1 MYLDIIIFTFLLYIL
16 YCFPSLPYNF
26 QRSSVTS
33 VIMYLTLPF
42 FLFLFFVLKIC
53 DITKYLTLH
62 HLCLSCLC
70 RIFITQ
76 HYLAFSGWP
85 EMRLLLALKDINN
98 VEKCNTL
105 YYIPNAISINSET
118 YGEFFFGSFI
128 DRDVCY
134 ALLNNMSQIAK
145 RLIEIKR
152 DSNTLSPETE
162 QLVFGLRIPK
172 TTGVESYV
180 GAIQAK
186 ATAGWNSLPTTVNS
200 LQELSGL
207 RFDDRLDP
215 SPSINP
221 NPVPKPLYLAEGSTE
236 EEWSMVNSSREELNQ
251 MQVQGPSS
259 TYSSSNTSSSST
271 AATTTTAA
279 SAAMIDD
286 FSSYNDDGI
295 DISDLFTKHGIQ
307 SLCTQVLPFRFPDL
321 LRSCWLHGSGYG

>member
-1 MYLDIIIFTFLLYIL
+1 VLAVKFLTSIPLHL
-16 YCFPSLPYNF
+16 FSL
-26 QRSSVTS
+26 S
-33 VIMYLTLPF
+33 
-42 FLFLFFVLKIC
+42 
-53 DITKYLTLH
+53 
-62 HLCLSCLC
+62 

-162 QLVFGLRIPK
+162 QLVFGLRIPER
-172 TTGVESYV
+172 TGVESYV

-215 SPSINP
+215 SVNTSSTP
-221 NPVPKPLYLAEGSTE
+221 NPIPVSKALYLAEGSAE
-236 EEWSMVNSSREELNQ
+236 EELSGVNPSKDENRLQ
-251 MQVQGPSS
+251 IQVPSS
-259 TYSSSNTSSSST
+259 SSSSSNTSST
-271 AATTTTAA
+271 AAAA
-279 SAAMIDD
+279 AAVPIDD
-286 FSSYNDDGI
+286 FSSYKDDDI
-295 DISDLFTKHGIQ
+295 NISDLYAKHGIQ
-307 SLCTQVLPFRFPDL
+307 TLCTQVLPFRFPDL
-321 LRSCWLHGSGYG
+321 LKSCWLNGSGYG

>member
-1 MYLDIIIFTFLLYIL
+1 
-16 YCFPSLPYNF
+16 
-26 QRSSVTS
+26 
-33 VIMYLTLPF
+33 
-42 FLFLFFVLKIC
+42 
-53 DITKYLTLH
+53 
-62 HLCLSCLC
+62 
-70 RIFITQ
+70 
-76 HYLAFSGWP
+76 
-85 EMRLLLALKDINN
+85 MRLLLALKDINN

-186 ATAGWNSLPTTVNS
+186 ATAGWNSFPTSVNS

-215 SPSINP
+215 STNT
-221 NPVPKPLYLAEGSTE
+221 NTHTHTAAKPLYLVEGSAE
-236 EEWSMVNSSREELNQ
+236 EEWAMVNPSRDENQ
-251 MQVQGPSS
+251 LQIQVPSHS
-259 TYSSSNTSSSST
+259 YSSSNTSSSAT
-271 AATTTTAA
+271 AAVTQT
-279 SAAMIDD
+279 DD
-286 FSSYNDDGI
+286 YSTYKDDGI
-295 DISDLFTKHGIQ
+295 DVSDLFTKHGIQ

-321 LRSCWLHGSGYG
+321 LKSCWLHGSGYG

>member
-1 MYLDIIIFTFLLYIL
+1 
-16 YCFPSLPYNF
+16 
-26 QRSSVTS
+26 
-33 VIMYLTLPF
+33 
-42 FLFLFFVLKIC
+42 
-53 DITKYLTLH
+53 
-62 HLCLSCLC
+62 
-70 RIFITQ
+70 
-76 HYLAFSGWP
+76 
-85 EMRLLLALKDINN
+85 MRLLLALKDINN

-207 RFDDRLDP
+207 RFDDRLEP

-236 EEWSMVNSSREELNQ
+236 EEWSMVNPSREELNQ

-271 AATTTTAA
+271 AATTTIAA
-279 SAAMIDD
+279 SAAVMIDD
-286 FSSYNDDGI
+286 FSSYKDDGI